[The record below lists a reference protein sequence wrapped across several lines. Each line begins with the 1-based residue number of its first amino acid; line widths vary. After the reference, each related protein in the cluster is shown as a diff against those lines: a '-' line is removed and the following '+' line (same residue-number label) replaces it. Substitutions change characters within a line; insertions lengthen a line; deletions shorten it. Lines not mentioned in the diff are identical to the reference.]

1 MPTLPILLD
10 GANSRKNDCKL
21 CVLSILAQVEV
32 HPTSTLWGCGKDAVS
47 FFGSP
52 PPEPQEESVMSAHSY
67 HTSILPVV
75 SPKSAGQ
82 TTRRFKLKLK
92 TDDWDKI

>member
-1 MPTLPILLD
+1 MPMLPIPLN

-21 CVLSILAQVEV
+21 CVLSILAQAEV
-32 HPTSTLWGCGKDAVS
+32 HPTSTLWGCGKDAIS
-47 FFGSP
+47 FGSP
-52 PPEPQEESVMSAHSY
+52 PPEQRQESFMNAHSY
-67 HTSILPVV
+67 HTSILPVL

-92 TDDWDKI
+92 TDDWDKA